1 MQILD
6 MILEVNIICWK
17 VSIVSINGAGAL
29 GVFWDPSRG
38 FRGQS
43 TLRGFL
49 GFKEHLDWLTV
60 GFNLAKIIIVEDY
73 NNNKN

>member
-6 MILEVNIICWK
+6 MILGVNIICWK
-17 VSIVSINGAGAL
+17 VSVVSINEAGAL
-29 GVFWDPSRG
+29 GVFWDPNRG
-38 FRGQS
+38 FRGRS